1 MSVSSPDRLQLPAS
15 LTTQLHDFRKRVWTI
30 KSIEAGC
37 GALFGVIVSYLTLFV
52 LDRVIDTP
60 TSARIAIFCVA
71 VVGCALVPLYLHR
84 WIWQHRRLE
93 QLARLISRKSP
104 SFGDQMLGVIELV
117 RNESEQ
123 QRSRALVEA
132 AVNQVADV
140 ASQRNFADAVPNPR
154 HRLWAWMAAVP
165 TAAAILALALFPAAA
180 SNAWARFLAPWKPID
195 RYTFTAIEKLPAK
208 VVVPHGEPVTIA
220 VPLKADSAW
229 HPVAGTTQVG
239 TQPVVKAELKDG
251 KYDFQLPGQID
262 TAPLKLHIGDA
273 LQSVRVEPM
282 HRPELSGI
290 EANIKLPAYLERPE
304 PVHKDI
310 RGGTVSLVNGAEVQF
325 TATANRELA
334 TATVDG
340 AAVTVEEKKLTSHP
354 MPVEAS
360 RKLQFEWKDAFGL
373 QGQEPFTVSINARDD
388 EAPSIAT
395 EDMPRQ
401 RIVLESET
409 LQFKVRA
416 QDDFGVKI
424 VGIEWQGFDSM
435 TVTKLA
441 KGEQLL
447 AAGGSDKENLELS
460 GTFCAKTLGIEAQP
474 LNVRIFAEDYKP
486 GRERSYSANY
496 VLYVLTAEQHSIW
509 VTEQLSKWHRQALEV
524 RDREMSL
531 HATNQQLRML
541 SNDELDL
548 PENRQR
554 LDAQATAERANGRR
568 LTSLVGSGE
577 ELVRQA
583 MRNPEF
589 GVGHLEKWAEMLQI
603 LKDIS
608 GNRMPSVAELLKQ
621 SAKAPGEVSQA
632 SPKPSVTAGQNKMPM
647 REGDPKK
654 PGEPQ
659 PPKPVVPTVTDAES
673 SQNPGKKS
681 DEPKE
686 PSESKPSNPRLTLPV
701 TTVMGSGNNKPK
713 PPSPAG
719 EKLEEAVKVQ
729 QDLLAEFEKIADEL
743 NKVLANLEGSTLVK
757 RLKAASRKQTV
768 VANKLGVEIGTTFGK
783 KGGLPEPAKKN
794 VIELADQELKSSQDL
809 SNIMDDMQAYF
820 ERRRMQR
827 FKSVLDEMREQD
839 AVGSL
844 RQLSDDVKQEAG
856 LSIAQAEFWSDTFD
870 RWADDLVDPACSGKC
885 PGCKSKAS
893 LPPSI
898 VLEAM
903 QILEAEV
910 NLREET
916 RVAEQAKKALARE
929 QYSERAGK
937 LRGIQDSLAKRVAD
951 LTQRI
956 RELPEGEQEFGKEIN
971 LLTKVEMVMD
981 EAADILGKPDTG
993 SPAIAAE
1000 TEAIELLLQSKKINP
1015 NGGGGGGSSP
1025 GGGGGGNTNDVAIAL
1040 VGTGLNEKEV
1050 REDRGISQ
1058 ATGETGVVLPEEFRA
1073 GLDQYFNKLE
1083 RGSEKK

>member
-15 LTTQLHDFRKRVWTI
+15 LTTQLRDFRKRVWTI

-37 GALFGVIVSYLTLFV
+37 GALFGVIVSYLALFA

-60 TSARIAIFCVA
+60 TSARVAIFLVA
-71 VVGCALVPLYLHR
+71 VAGCALVPLYLHK
-84 WIWQHRRLE
+84 WIWQHRQLE

-104 SFGDQMLGVIELV
+104 SFGDQMLGIIELV

-123 QRSRALVEA
+123 KRSRALVEA

-140 ASQRNFADAVPNPR
+140 ASKRDFSDAVPNPR
-154 HRLWAWMAAVP
+154 HRMWAWMAGVP
-165 TAAAILALALFPAAA
+165 TAVAIIALAMFPAAA
-180 SNAWARFLAPWKPID
+180 SNAWARFLAPWKSID
-195 RYTFTAIEKLPAK
+195 RYTFTAIEKLPSR

-220 VPLKADSAW
+220 VPLKENSAW
-229 HPVAGTTQVG
+229 HPVAGTTQIG

-251 KYDFQLPGQID
+251 KYDFNLPGQID
-262 TAPLKLHIGDA
+262 AAALKLQIGDA
-273 LQSVRVEPM
+273 LQNVRVEPM
-282 HRPELSGI
+282 HRPELAGI

-310 RGGTVSLVNGAEVQF
+310 RGGTVSLVNGAEVHF
-325 TATANRELA
+325 TATANRTLA
-334 TATVDG
+334 AATVDG
-340 AAVTVEEKKLTSHP
+340 AAVTTKDTKLTSNAI
-354 MPVEAS
+354 PVEES
-360 RKLQFEWKDAFGL
+360 RKLKFEWKDEFGL
-373 QGQEPFTVSINARDD
+373 QGQEPFTVSLNARED
-388 EAPSIAT
+388 EAPSLAT

-401 RIVLESET
+401 RIVLDSET

-416 QDDFGVKI
+416 QDDFGVKV
-424 VGIEWQGFDSM
+424 VGIEWQGFDS
-435 TVTKLA
+435 TSVTKPA
-441 KGEQLL
+441 KGEQILS
-447 AAGGSDKENLELS
+447 AGGSDKETLELA

-509 VTEQLSKWHRQALEV
+509 LTEQLSKWHRQSLEV
-524 RDREMSL
+524 RDREMAL

-541 SNDELDL
+541 TNEELDL

-554 LDAQATAERANGRR
+554 LDGQATAERANGRR
-568 LTSLVGSGE
+568 LTNLVGNGE

-589 GVGHLEKWAEMLQI
+589 GVGHIEKWAEMLQI

-608 GNRMPSVAELLKQ
+608 ANRMPSVADLLKQ
-621 SAKAPGEVSQA
+621 SAKAPGEVAQA
-632 SPKPSVTAGQNKMPM
+632 SPKPSVTAGQNKMPQ
-647 REGDPKK
+647 REGNGAKAN
-654 PGEPQ
+654 EPQ

-681 DEPKE
+681 DEPEE
-686 PSESKPSNPRLTLPV
+686 PSNSKPSNPSLRLPV
-701 TTVMGSGNNKPK
+701 TTVMGSGGKPK

-768 VANKLGVEIGTTFGK
+768 VANKLGIEIGAAFGK
-783 KGGLPEPAKKN
+783 RSGFAEPTRKTL
-794 VIELADQELKSSQDL
+794 IDLSEQEAKSSQDL

-827 FKSVLDEMREQD
+827 FKTVLDEMREQD
-839 AVGSL
+839 AIGSL
-844 RQLSDDVKQEAG
+844 RQLGDDVKTEAG

-903 QILEAEV
+903 QILEAEI

-916 RVAEQAKKALARE
+916 RVTEQAKKALARE
-929 QYSERAGK
+929 QYSERAGQ
-937 LRGIQDSLAKRVAD
+937 LRGMQDGLTKRVAD
-951 LTQRI
+951 LAVRI
-956 RELPEGEQEFGKEIN
+956 RELPEGEAEFAKEIA
-971 LLTKVEMVMD
+971 LMEKVELVMD
-981 EAADILGKPDTG
+981 EAADILAKPDTG

-1015 NGGGGGGSSP
+1015 KGGGGGGSTP
-1025 GGGGGGNTNDVAIAL
+1025 GGGGGGSTNDVAIAL

-1050 REDRGISQ
+1050 REDHGISQ
-1058 ATGETGVVLPEEFRA
+1058 ATGETGTALPEEFRA
-1073 GLDQYFNKLE
+1073 GLDQYFNRLE
-1083 RGSEKK
+1083 TPAEKK